1 MTPRTDALV
10 VKLSVDTCDYPDGPV
25 TKLIEACRQLEREN
39 RELLASLEDLLGD
52 MSHMTP
58 VQCLAIARK
67 ARDALAK
74 AEGK

>member
-1 MTPRTDALV
+1 
-10 VKLSVDTCDYPDGPV
+10 
-25 TKLIEACRQLEREN
+25 
-39 RELLASLEDLLGD
+39 LLGD